1 MELLI
6 IMGFLLGTI
15 MAIGGILFLAEE
27 GNPLGLGISFVGVLV
42 FFAAMD
48 GGDKRDLLETQ
59 GDQIVQY
66 EQSIE
71 SLSEKLDTTQTLLAV
86 AESKAEKANVLAG
99 ELAGVKGTLER
110 TKHDLRESQ
119 VAKGLLEGKLS
130 AAQNNYTQCQI
141 DQGEALLERDI
152 MEAKLDKVT
161 KLVGGAF

>member
-6 IMGFLLGTI
+6 IMGFVLG
-15 MAIGGILFLAEE
+15 AFGVIGGILFLTEE
-27 GNPLGLGISFVGVLV
+27 GHPGGLGIAFVGTLIC
-42 FFAAMD
+42 FAASN
-48 GGDKRDLLETQ
+48 GSDKMDLLETQ

-99 ELAGVKGTLER
+99 ELAGVKGALER

-130 AAQNNYTQCQI
+130 AANNNYTQCQI